1 MAYSLLLF
9 QVSIIPRTSV
19 KLGFAQ
25 YSPRE
30 RKILA
35 KEEVFHHYQLSVK
48 VTSNLW
54 QKVVLIWA

>member
-48 VTSNLW
+48 VTSNL
-54 QKVVLIWA
+54 